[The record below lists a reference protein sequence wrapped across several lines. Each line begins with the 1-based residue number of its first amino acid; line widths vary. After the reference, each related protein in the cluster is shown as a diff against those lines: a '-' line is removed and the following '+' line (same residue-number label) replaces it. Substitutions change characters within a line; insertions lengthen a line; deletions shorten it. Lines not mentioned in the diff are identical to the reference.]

1 MVQPSDLRS
10 ECTIFARMLS
20 IAPIFTQVHLRA
32 ESFAPTIPLA
42 LLRHCMSKYFTLIW

>member
-10 ECTIFARMLS
+10 EGTIFARMLS
-20 IAPIFTQVHLRA
+20 IAPLCTQVHLCA

-42 LLRHCMSKYFTLIW
+42 LLCPCMSKYFTLIW